1 MLATKQCEV
10 RNPERRARGYMRHT
24 ETKSLDGSSLR
35 REAVEQRM
43 IYKSASIREAAEGFI
58 RERKTRRV
66 FICYPSA
73 ESLNRAETF
82 NNLTATWRRDT
93 GKFSMLHKIVLHP
106 AYQQIIGM
114 GEKALP
120 YIFREL
126 NARGGHWIWALS
138 AITGKYD
145 VAKPEHTFRE
155 AREAW
160 LQWGQEHGFL

>member
-1 MLATKQCEV
+1 MLYKQ
-10 RNPERRARGYMRHT
+10 AF
-24 ETKSLDGSSLR
+24 
-35 REAVEQRM
+35 
-43 IYKSASIREAAEGFI
+43 IREAAEGFV

-66 FICYPSA
+66 FVCCPTI
-73 ESLNRAETF
+73 ESLKRA
-82 NNLTATWRRDT
+82 TAFDSLSEIWRRDT

-120 YIFREL
+120 HIFREL
-126 NARGGHWIWALS
+126 NTRGGHWIWALS
-138 AITGKYD
+138 AITGNYD

-160 LQWGQEHGFL
+160 LQWGREHGFL